1 MRDESDVGVLHRES
15 AIQPPSNPITAKPDG
30 PLLPN
35 LEHQQG
41 KLQTELAALETNTS
55 GMDIRTD
62 RLERYKHPE
71 DVVEPEIAARK
82 RRKITVYEAVAG
94 KAGYESLL
102 PSEKRTATKYRDTQ
116 TNSLQSVPPDEVLF
130 RRQGA
135 PERYEESDVY
145 RAPHTDIP
153 LPNSDLLKF
162 IHRYASEFYSKATL
176 DKGQLDFQSLDETAL
191 LALGILLEETAALHL
206 GETGHFAFI
215 EDENEDIMT
224 GKREYWNGEKWVR
237 SVIEKKPA
245 GT

>member
-1 MRDESDVGVLHRES
+1 
-15 AIQPPSNPITAKPDG
+15 
-30 PLLPN
+30 
-35 LEHQQG
+35 
-41 KLQTELAALETNTS
+41 
-55 GMDIRTD
+55 MDIRTD

-176 DKGQLDFQSLDETAL
+176 DKGQLEFQSLDETAL

>member
-1 MRDESDVGVLHRES
+1 MD
-15 AIQPPSNPITAKPDG
+15 
-30 PLLPN
+30 
-35 LEHQQG
+35 
-41 KLQTELAALETNTS
+41 
-55 GMDIRTD
+55 MDIRKE

-71 DVVEPEIAARK
+71 DVVEPEIVARK

-102 PSEKRTATKYRDTQ
+102 PIEKRTATKYRDTQ

-130 RRQGA
+130 RRHGA

-145 RAPHTDIP
+145 KAPQPNTP
-153 LPNSDLLKF
+153 LPDSDLLKF
-162 IHRYASEFYSKATL
+162 LHRYASEFYSKATP
-176 DKGQLDFQSLDETAL
+176 DKGQTDFQSLDETAL

-206 GETGHFAFI
+206 GETGHYAFI

-224 GKREYWNGEKWVR
+224 GKREYWDGTTWVR
-237 SVIEKKPA
+237 SVVEKKAA

>member
-1 MRDESDVGVLHRES
+1 MKVTES
-15 AIQPPSNPITAKPDG
+15 AIQPPSNPVSAKPDG

-41 KLQTELAALETNTS
+41 KFQTELATLESNTS

-153 LPNSDLLKF
+153 LPDSDLLKF
-162 IHRYASEFYSKATL
+162 IHRYASAFYSKATL

-206 GETGHFAFI
+206 GETGHSAFI